1 MMSTR
6 RDDNYG
12 KLRKQATKQNEISR
26 EGKRETKRRAKT
38 QCLKRRIVDLGQ
50 FCHFH

>member
-12 KLRKQATKQNEISR
+12 KLQKQVTKQNKISR
-26 EGKRETKRRAKT
+26 EGKREE
-38 QCLKRRIVDLGQ
+38 LKHSV
-50 FCHFH
+50 

>member
-12 KLRKQATKQNEISR
+12 KLGKQAIKQNKISR
-26 EGKRETKRRAKT
+26 ARKREE
-38 QCLKRRIVDLGQ
+38 LKHSV
-50 FCHFH
+50 